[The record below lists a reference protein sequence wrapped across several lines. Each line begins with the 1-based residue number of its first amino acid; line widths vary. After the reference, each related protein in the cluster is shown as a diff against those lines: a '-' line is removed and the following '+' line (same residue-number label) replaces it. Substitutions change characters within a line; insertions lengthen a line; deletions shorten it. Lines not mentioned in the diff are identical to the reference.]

1 MPIFAF
7 QVQAGSDAGLKTKV
21 EIVSKVGDPAATT
34 LHPMTFA
41 LSDIQ
46 AYIVNIETLGWIPG
60 PNH

>member
-46 AYIVNIETLGWIPG
+46 AYIVNIET
-60 PNH
+60 